1 MGIYLRSKVE
11 KSMYVIEVA
20 RQDGFTGYVYE
31 TTSGGEKYLDAPTS
45 LTSAKKWKSFE
56 GASKNKDRFLKDKPD
71 ASSLFQAVSVKEVTE
86 QDIKQSAIQIQE
98 KSLQF
103 ELESLRRNYSSD
115 SKVEKPMKLK
125 LAELLV
131 SCQPGDV
138 LRYYPDPKNMSK
150 FELAQVEQVVGEVL
164 WVKGQQ
170 FRRFDGFLVDKRVTE
185 GRIMP
190 NDDTLSNYLLALRI
204 VKSAAWSDM
213 SVEQVVR
220 VAQLVSQ

>member
-1 MGIYLRSKVE
+1 
-11 KSMYVIEVA
+11 
-20 RQDGFTGYVYE
+20 
-31 TTSGGEKYLDAPTS
+31 
-45 LTSAKKWKSFE
+45 
-56 GASKNKDRFLKDKPD
+56 
-71 ASSLFQAVSVKEVTE
+71 
-86 QDIKQSAIQIQE
+86 
-98 KSLQF
+98 
-103 ELESLRRNYSSD
+103 
-115 SKVEKPMKLK
+115 MKLK

-164 WVKGQQ
+164 CVKGQQ
-170 FRRFDGFLVDKRVTE
+170 FRRFDGFPVDRRVTE

-190 NDDTLSNYLLALRI
+190 DDTLSNYLLALCI
-204 VKSAAWSDM
+204 VKSAAWYDM